1 MYNNYIDV
9 IVSIKNLII
18 AYKIR
23 NEEKIVEGLEMALRQ
38 VLQYKDVQNIFERDD
53 RFGKKHDGIYFER

>member
-1 MYNNYIDV
+1 MYNDYIDV
-9 IVSIKNLII
+9 IISIKNLII